1 MKVDKKEKA
10 PAPKKEQQQKRD
22 GLPSLEWFSCHV
34 TNGASI
40 LGEQLGKLTQ
50 NAQPF
55 GAANPGIGQGMTI
68 RPLII
73 P

>member
-1 MKVDKKEKA
+1 MDKKEKA

-55 GAANPGIGQGMTI
+55 GGS
-68 RPLII
+68 
-73 P
+73 